1 MAKNRLD
8 IDNFFRENL
17 SDFELSEQK
26 GSWEVLNSL
35 LDEKERKMKNRKWF
49 LFIVC
54 FVVILSSGLL
64 VLLPEKELKE
74 NRNNKTEQSNT
85 PVAREKNSS
94 KNETDKSSVTIPSD
108 KNETGKNESK
118 DVEQVKPE
126 NNSSAHEEEN
136 NSRNPVRD
144 NAVNHSD
151 AAHDASSEHSAV
163 IKTEINRAA
172 PQPNI
177 PLDDSD
183 KTVVHETKDS
193 EISIS
198 NRSQENDTVNAN
210 TISQETANQNLIAS
224 DSSVIKSVNI
234 DSLTVNAKNNPAA
247 DSAIS
252 KELIPA
258 KTNFLNFNIYV
269 GLNIYNTSSTFSNQ
283 ENISPLVGLEF
294 THSFSSNFTIGLA
307 GLYSLEG
314 GYHLSDTAA
323 KESYFLD
330 KNVSEQTIQIHQL
343 HKLYFPL
350 ALYYVLA
357 KKHSVFGAIQMSY
370 LVNTNGNYA
379 EINKTSG
386 VTAESQKNNVKGYMD
401 GIKSTNTAISLGYKY
416 RMIKIFDVS
425 TRITRELT
433 EAYTKEYF
441 YGVNTKP
448 SWSFQTFLIVKF

>member
-1 MAKNRLD
+1 MAKHRLD

-17 SDFELSEQK
+17 SDFELSEK
-26 GSWEVLNSL
+26 KDNWDVLSRL
-35 LDEKERKMKNRKWF
+35 LDEKERKKKKRKWV
-49 LFIVC
+49 LLSVC
-54 FVVILSSGLL
+54 VIVILSSGLL

-85 PVAREKNSS
+85 PVARENTSS
-94 KNETDKSSVTIPSD
+94 KNETDKSAANIPSD
-108 KNETGKNESK
+108 KNESGKNKSK

-126 NNSSAHEEEN
+126 NNSSAREEEN
-136 NSRNPVRD
+136 NSRNPVMD

-177 PLDDSD
+177 PLTDSVQ
-183 KTVVHETKDS
+183 TVVHETKDS
-193 EISIS
+193 EISVS

-210 TISQETANQNLIAS
+210 TISQETANQNLITS
-224 DSSVIKSVNI
+224 DSSVIKSVNN
-234 DSLTVNAKNNPAA
+234 DSLSVNAKNNPAA
-247 DSAIS
+247 DSALS

-258 KTNFLNFNIYV
+258 KTNFLNVNIYA
-269 GLNIYNTSSTFSNQ
+269 GLNIYNTSSAFSNQ

-294 THSFSSNFTIGLA
+294 THSFSSNFTIGFA

-350 ALYYVLA
+350 VLYYVLA
-357 KKHSVFGAIQMSY
+357 KKHSVFGAIQLSY

-386 VTAESQKNNVKGYMD
+386 VTAESKKNNVKGYMD
-401 GIKSTNTAISLGYKY
+401 GIKSTNIAVSIGYKY
-416 RMIKIFDVS
+416 RMTKIFDVS